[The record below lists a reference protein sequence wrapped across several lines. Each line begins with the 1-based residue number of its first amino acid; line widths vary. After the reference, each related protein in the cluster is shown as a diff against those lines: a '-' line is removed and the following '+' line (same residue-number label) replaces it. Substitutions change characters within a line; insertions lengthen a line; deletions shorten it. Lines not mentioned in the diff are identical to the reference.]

1 MLSSIVAQ
9 NQTEIK
15 NEIEGSRNGLF
26 RPRRQ
31 ISYDIQASL
40 YTEVS
45 VDRQKTSV
53 SLRLRYEL
61 RISISQI
68 NRIRQEWC
76 LARKPGRPRKEQ
88 AAKAGGL
95 IKSLLPQTGV
105 TLFANWVEESGRLT
119 TVFARLHKIIG
130 QYRAEHPQ
138 EEFRLLHAR
147 CETIEQK
154 WQALQ
159 LLPLL
164 GIKKLSEIDY
174 MAPNLPAVLGY
185 HYGSSTLTQY
195 LGELERVGAAE
206 LKEELAAAAS
216 GKWCYLDGHMLAFWS
231 RRKMHKGK
239 ITMLGRVMAGTKM
252 VLAQDENGHVIGLES
267 YPPDR
272 HLTKVVDEYC
282 TKIATA
288 TGLTDFVIDREV
300 NSVDMARLFVA
311 RGWGLICLLD
321 ANEYD
326 GFASFN
332 CHFAGYL
339 DDGSTLYW
347 ATWKLARSDD
357 PRQFVLVQEPQRL
370 LAYWTTPDLALELN
384 AKEVVTDYRQR
395 TDIQENSIKRMIA
408 TCALDT
414 NYGTKSI
421 PGPDRQQA
429 RELADL
435 QTRQTKLQTREQKS
449 GQLVAAQN
457 EKIQDSAARGHEQLL
472 AKRQAKLVQYKNQ
485 QTQLQRKAA
494 ALEEQKTKL
503 GEPRQR
509 ADRDLRKQNIMAFR
523 SLWLDNAIRAFFALI
538 KVFLTAPLDIEIAIE
553 LFFCRPGF
561 VVETESQLL
570 YYMND
575 NHLSSTYQEI
585 LRQLVAGFN
594 TIELSHRGKRVKLE
608 IASPP

>member
-1 MLSSIVAQ
+1 MRPIFAENATEVKHEIV
-9 NQTEIK
+9 NSED
-15 NEIEGSRNGLF
+15 RLF
-26 RPRRQ
+26 RSRYRIE
-31 ISYDIQASL
+31 ISEQVSL
-40 YTEVS
+40 YADAQAEP
-45 VDRQKTSV
+45 QATSV

-68 NRIRQEWC
+68 NRIRQEWH
-76 LARKPGRPRKEQ
+76 LASKPGRPRKAQ

-105 TLFANWVEESGRLT
+105 TLFANWLEASGRLAA
-119 TVFARLHKIIG
+119 VLARLHQIIE

-138 EEFRLLHAR
+138 AAFRLLHAR
-147 CETIEQK
+147 RETIEQK

-164 GIKKLSEIDY
+164 KLKKLSEIAY
-174 MAPNLPAVLGY
+174 LAPNLSAVLGY

-206 LKEELAAAAS
+206 LKAELAAAAS
-216 GKWCYLDGHMLAFWS
+216 GSFAYVDGHMLAFWS
-231 RRKMHKGK
+231 RRKLHKGK

-252 VLAQDENGHVIGLES
+252 VLAQDEHGHVIGLES

-272 HLTKVVDEYC
+272 HLTKVIEEYC
-282 TKIATA
+282 AKIAKA

-326 GFASFN
+326 GFESFN
-332 CHFAGYL
+332 RHFAGYL
-339 DDGSTLYW
+339 DDDSTLYW
-347 ATWKLARSDD
+347 ATWKVERSDD

-370 LAYWTTPDLALELN
+370 LAYWTTPNLALELS

-414 NYGTKSI
+414 NFGNKVI
-421 PGPDRQQA
+421 WGPDRQQA

-435 QTRQTKLQTREQKS
+435 QTRQTKLQARAQKS
-449 GQLVAAQN
+449 GQLVAAQH
-457 EKIQDSAARGHEQLL
+457 EKIQDAAARGQEQLL
-472 AKRQAKLVQYKNQ
+472 AKRQAKLVQYQSQ

-494 ALEEQKTKL
+494 ALADQKTKL

-523 SLWLDNAIRAFFALI
+523 SLWLDNAIRAFFELI
-538 KVFLTAPLDIEIAIE
+538 KAFLTAPLDIEIALE

-561 VVETESQLL
+561 LVETESQLL

-575 NHLSSTYQEI
+575 NNLSSAYQEI

-594 TIELSHRGKRVKLE
+594 TIELSQRGKRVQLA